1 MLACT
6 HILNLVFLGFLDMT
20 FHVHF
25 GYFLFVW
32 GMKVLIN
39 KKKPINLKIM
49 DVRNVLVDGHVVH
62 VDNYCIFGSF
72 VIFMSFELSI
82 TIFMDICENH
92 PIMNQIVVVIQLLS
106 KSVIYNPCVNIWRA
120 QRKENVKQESKKC

>member
-1 MLACT
+1 M
-6 HILNLVFLGFLDMT
+6 
-20 FHVHF
+20 
-25 GYFLFVW
+25 
-32 GMKVLIN
+32 LIN

-49 DVRNVLVDGHVVH
+49 DVRNVLADGHVVH